1 MRFVKKILLIM
12 MMIMIINDDVCDVN
26 DEVDYDESY
35 HVINYTFA

>member
-1 MRFVKKILLIM
+1 
-12 MMIMIINDDVCDVN
+12 MMIMIINDNVCDVN